1 MSIFFSARPVSVDRL
16 VRLLCVGLS
25 LGAAACGGGQ
35 APAATNTTPES
46 AAPASTTP
54 PPVASAEAPA
64 DAAADAPLTAARC
77 EAAGG
82 KVVGDI
88 GNGAIHR
95 PDYRCAS
102 GKAPLGKVVAEAGKP
117 VAIEGSVCCP

>member
-1 MSIFFSARPVSVDRL
+1 MSIFVSARPASVDPL
-16 VRLLCVGLS
+16 VRLLCVGLA

-35 APAATNTTPES
+35 APAATATTPES

-54 PPVASAEAPA
+54 TPVASAEAPA

>member
-1 MSIFFSARPVSVDRL
+1 MSIFFSARPASVDRL
-16 VRLLCVGLS
+16 VRLLCVGLG

-35 APAATNTTPES
+35 APAATTPEA